1 MKTKRKFFFVLRN
14 ENEKERFR
22 LKLKRKRKMKKVE
35 KIRKRLCTNE
45 LKKKEK
51 DLKDVVIYTKEVKEK
66 KEG

>member
-1 MKTKRKFFFVLRN
+1 M
-14 ENEKERFR
+14 E
-22 LKLKRKRKMKKVE
+22 KVE

-51 DLKDVVIYTKEVKEK
+51 DLEDVVIYTKDIKEK